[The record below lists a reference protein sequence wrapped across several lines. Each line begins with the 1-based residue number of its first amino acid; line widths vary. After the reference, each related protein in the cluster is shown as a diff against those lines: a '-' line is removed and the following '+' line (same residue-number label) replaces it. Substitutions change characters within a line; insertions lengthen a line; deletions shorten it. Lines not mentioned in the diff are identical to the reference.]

1 MPDIDI
7 DFDER
12 RRGEVLAYVT
22 AKYGDDRVAQVVTYG
37 TIKAKQ
43 AVKDAS
49 RVLGYPFSMG
59 DRITKAMPP
68 AVMAKDVPLNK
79 IFDPAHERYKEGAE
93 FRALVEADQEVARVF
108 ETAKGLEGLKR
119 QWGVHACA
127 VIMSSAPLTDV
138 IPIMKREQDG
148 AIITQFDYPTCESL
162 GLLKMDFLGLRNLTV
177 IDDALRNIEANRGER
192 LVIED
197 VAVDDKTTFELLARG
212 DTLGVFQLD
221 GGPMRALLRSMRPD
235 NFEDISAVGAL
246 YRPGPMGANSH
257 NEYADRKNGRKP
269 VIPIHP
275 ELAEPLAEILD
286 DTYGLIVY
294 QEQVMAIAQ
303 KVAGY
308 SLGAADLLRRAMG
321 KKKKAELDKQQ
332 AGFFA
337 GMRERGYSD
346 QAIQTL
352 WDILLPF
359 SDYAFNKAHS
369 AAYGLI
375 SYWTAYLKANYP
387 AEYMAALLTSVKDD
401 KDKMAVYL
409 AECRRMGIKVL
420 APCVNSSDAD
430 FTPTGTDIR
439 FGLAAIRNVGAN
451 VVSSIV
457 ATRKAK
463 GEFADFGDFL
473 RKVDAVV
480 CNKRTIEGLIK
491 GGAFDSLGHVRRGL
505 INVYEPAVD
514 AVLDTKRAEAIGQ
527 FDLFGSL
534 GEDAV
539 GGEDV
544 FAVRVPDGVW
554 DKKVL
559 LQFERE
565 MLGLYVSDHPLFGLE
580 HILGAHADMT
590 IAAVHAESTGE
601 RQKVT
606 LAGILSSVNR
616 RVTKAGA
623 PWAQVVLEDL
633 EGSIE
638 VMFFPSSY
646 AQVALN
652 IAEDAIVAITGH
664 TDAREDTVKLI
675 GSELVELDTTEGPR
689 GPVSVRIEA
698 TRCTPPLVERLKD
711 VLSAHPGTTEVHL
724 HLQGRNN
731 LRLAIDRRVTPS
743 PALLGDLQA
752 LLGPSAVSA

>member
-1 MPDIDI
+1 
-7 DFDER
+7 
-12 RRGEVLAYVT
+12 
-22 AKYGDDRVAQVVTYG
+22 
-37 TIKAKQ
+37 
-43 AVKDAS
+43 
-49 RVLGYPFSMG
+49 
-59 DRITKAMPP
+59 
-68 AVMAKDVPLNK
+68 
-79 IFDPAHERYKEGAE
+79 
-93 FRALVEADQEVARVF
+93 
-108 ETAKGLEGLKR
+108 
-119 QWGVHACA
+119 
-127 VIMSSAPLTDV
+127 
-138 IPIMKREQDG
+138 
-148 AIITQFDYPTCESL
+148 
-162 GLLKMDFLGLRNLTV
+162 
-177 IDDALRNIEANRGER
+177 
-192 LVIED
+192 
-197 VAVDDKTTFELLARG
+197 
-212 DTLGVFQLD
+212 
-221 GGPMRALLRSMRPD
+221 
-235 NFEDISAVGAL
+235 
-246 YRPGPMGANSH
+246 
-257 NEYADRKNGRKP
+257 
-269 VIPIHP
+269 
-275 ELAEPLAEILD
+275 
-286 DTYGLIVY
+286 
-294 QEQVMAIAQ
+294 
-303 KVAGY
+303 
-308 SLGAADLLRRAMG
+308 
-321 KKKKAELDKQQ
+321 
-332 AGFFA
+332 
-337 GMRERGYSD
+337 
-346 QAIQTL
+346 
-352 WDILLPF
+352 
-359 SDYAFNKAHS
+359 
-369 AAYGLI
+369 
-375 SYWTAYLKANYP
+375 
-387 AEYMAALLTSVKDD
+387 
-401 KDKMAVYL
+401 
-409 AECRRMGIKVL
+409 MGIKVL

-439 FGLAAIRNVGAN
+439 FGLAAIRNVGTN

-534 GEDAV
+534 GEDAAA
-539 GGEDV
+539 GEDV
-544 FAVRVPDGVW
+544 FAVRVPDGEW

-580 HILGAHADMT
+580 HILGAHADMS
-590 IAAVHAESTGE
+590 IAAVHAESSGE

-606 LAGILSSVNR
+606 LTGILSSVNR

-675 GSELVELDTTEGPR
+675 GSELVVLDTTEGPR

-743 PALLGDLQA
+743 PALMGDLKA